1 MFNQKKKVKEANC
14 FFFLS
19 AFRNFCFRHE
29 KIIEK
34 NKDEAALGIDEV
46 GNDRVGVR

>member
-1 MFNQKKKVKEANC
+1 MFDQKKSKRRKL